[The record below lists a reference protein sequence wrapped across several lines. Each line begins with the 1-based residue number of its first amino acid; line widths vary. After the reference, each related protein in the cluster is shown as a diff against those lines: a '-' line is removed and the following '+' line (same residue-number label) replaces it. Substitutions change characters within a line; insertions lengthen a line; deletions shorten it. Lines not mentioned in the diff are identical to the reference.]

1 MHTDFSN
8 APTAA
13 TCNCFAWI
21 AIHQAGC
28 KRGIALARLQLYRD
42 GVPDPQDIGKFE
54 WQTSLSYMSASDEAI
69 KDVQTRMGQVL
80 R

>member
-1 MHTDFSN
+1 
-8 APTAA
+8 
-13 TCNCFAWI
+13 
-21 AIHQAGC
+21 
-28 KRGIALARLQLYRD
+28 LYRD